1 MLHILV
7 NVVFYLLRSRKL
19 IAKSLKKAGV
29 TYFYFIIRCAAY
41 LESLD
46 CGFDNLYIG
55 SYAVNPDKLY
65 AAL

>member
-1 MLHILV
+1 MSF
-7 NVVFYLLRSRKL
+7 FYLLRSRKL

-46 CGFDNLYIG
+46 CGFDNLYI
-55 SYAVNPDKLY
+55 ALMPLTPDKLY